1 MLCKFEFSSSA
12 PSQWYFGA
20 SGASFYYIVRSP
32 TLCVQV
38 GRKDALGCPSHLKP
52 VDNPNDPSLDHHLH
66 PYAKLQSSCR
76 KDSAGPP
83 SGQFVGNKARFGSST
98 NGALAVK
105 HVKHRSANLRQHLI
119 RHQST
124 SLPSKTGRRK
134 AHKPGI
140 NSKSSIING

>member
-66 PYAKLQSSCR
+66 QDETAAQLFSRCGL
-76 KDSAGPP
+76 DSP
-83 SGQFVGNKARFGSST
+83 SRPKER
-98 NGALAVK
+98 
-105 HVKHRSANLRQHLI
+105 RSINTTA
-119 RHQST
+119 
-124 SLPSKTGRRK
+124 PDTGM
-134 AHKPGI
+134 
-140 NSKSSIING
+140 